1 MAATSQKRL
10 KQILTERLGLSE
22 PEFYLERLSGGKL
35 SGNIV
40 SDTFNGLA
48 LVERQRRIWEA
59 LDGAFPGRSALLV
72 GTLLA
77 YTKDEWHVNLA
88 DA

>member
-1 MAATSQKRL
+1 MATTSQKRL
-10 KQILTERLGLSE
+10 KEVLTERLGLDE
-22 PEFYLERLSGGKL
+22 PEFYLEKLSGGKL
-35 SGNIV
+35 SGSIV
-40 SDTFNGLA
+40 SDTFDGSA
-48 LVERQRRIWEA
+48 LVERQHRIWEA
-59 LDGAFPGRSALLV
+59 LEGAFPGRSALLV